1 MKFLITESQYRRI
14 LKESQLP
21 QITNREIVDLVIDK
35 LEGGYYDPAKH
46 KKAAM
51 LDSGE
56 TMFGM
61 DRKHGDFERSSEG
74 KQFWSLI
81 DAEKEKNPE
90 KWVHYYKLDDDPD
103 LAKKLK
109 DLIHTGYVEAK
120 FNDWSSK
127 FNLNPELKRIIEG
140 DPRLKFHM
148 YYALWNGP
156 GWFKKYAKA
165 LNDAYMRG
173 MTDTTDL
180 FRVGMGSR
188 LNSGNKLIAR
198 SGKKIQDIFNDTK
211 SLDTYAK
218 TAKSGN
224 NVV

>member
-35 LEGGYYDPAKH
+35 LEGGYYDPNKH
-46 KKAAM
+46 RKPQM

-61 DRKHGDFERSSEG
+61 DRKHGDFEKSSEG
-74 KQFWSLI
+74 QEFWSLI
-81 DAEKEKNPE
+81 DAEKQKDPE
-90 KWVHYYKLDDDPD
+90 KWKHYYKLDDNPS
-103 LAKKLK
+103 LSNKLK
-109 DLIHTGYVEAK
+109 DLIHKGYVDAK
-120 FNDWSSK
+120 FNQWSSAYK
-127 FNLNPELKRIIEG
+127 LDPEVKKIVEN

-148 YYALWNGP
+148 YYGLWNGP

-165 LNDAYMRG
+165 LNDAYSRG
-173 MTDTTDL
+173 ITDPTEL
-180 FRVGMGSR
+180 FQIGMGSR

-198 SGKKIQDIFNDTK
+198 SGRKIQDIFKDTET
-211 SLDTYAK
+211 LDSYAK
-218 TAKSGN
+218 TSKKMTTVA
-224 NVV
+224 